1 MVSEKIALDKMGFT
15 SLEQFCKKIGVS
27 SSNVIYLEKLGW
39 FIINNLQPDIPDE
52 SIYGA
57 FDKCIPIVYQK
68 QEQKKATEIVAILKG
83 GNTRTK
89 RKRKKLKPITP
100 LALDSDSFRNGHLLA
115 HSILEYIQFED
126 GPCLNIF
133 HRYNL
138 FYETREANEFTN
150 KGFEQDVMP
159 QRLLE
164 IIIDNAIGTK
174 KFSEKRKRIFPEK
187 KRLREFYNLLLEKSL
202 IPKDRSYE
210 YYHLP
215 KNKKLI
221 FYSKLIYN
229 DSYDPIPSAIHL
241 QSKSDDNKLYFNVI
255 IPNIKDS
262 KYNFQDGTDIL

>member
-1 MVSEKIALDKMGFT
+1 MISEKVVLDKMGFAC
-15 SLEQFCKKIGVS
+15 LELFCKKIGVS

-39 FIINNLQPDIPDE
+39 FIVNNLQPDIPYV
-52 SIYGA
+52 SIYSA
-57 FDKCIPIVYQK
+57 MDKCIPIVYQK

-100 LALDSDSFRNGHLLA
+100 LALDSDSFRIGHLLA
-115 HSILEYIQFED
+115 HSILEYVQFED
-126 GPCLNIF
+126 GQGLNCF

-164 IIIDNAIGTK
+164 IIIENAIGMVDYSK
-174 KFSEKRKRIFPEK
+174 NDSKGSPEK
-187 KRLREFYNLLLEKSL
+187 KRLREFYNLLREKSL
-202 IPKDRSYE
+202 IPKDGSYE

-229 DSYDPIPSAIHL
+229 DSSDPIPSAIHL
-241 QSKSDDNKLYFNVI
+241 QSKSDDIKLYFNVI